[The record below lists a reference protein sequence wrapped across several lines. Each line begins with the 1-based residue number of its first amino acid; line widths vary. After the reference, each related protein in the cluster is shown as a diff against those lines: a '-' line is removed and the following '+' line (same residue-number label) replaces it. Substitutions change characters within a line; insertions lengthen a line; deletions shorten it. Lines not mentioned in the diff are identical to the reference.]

1 MAAPPEAPP
10 SGFWEDS
17 KDGVEVSL
25 FDESAD
31 GFSRTV
37 RAIAELIAGEPELEF
52 PEAEVERIASSVTF
66 LRWKPNSRLPQLR
79 FPISELR
86 TSSYWCSGSRIAR
99 GKSSGRSVVV
109 VEHISFSFEI
119 YADMHICPL

>member
-25 FDESAD
+25 LDESAA

-37 RAIAELIAGEPELEF
+37 RAIAELTAGEPELEF
-52 PEAEVERIASSVTF
+52 LEAEVERIASSVTF
-66 LRWKPNSRLPQLR
+66 LRWKPHSWLP
-79 FPISELR
+79 P
-86 TSSYWCSGSRIAR
+86 A
-99 GKSSGRSVVV
+99 
-109 VEHISFSFEI
+109 SFSQSPNYQLPVTGAVAAELLGGNI
-119 YADMHICPL
+119 VAVL